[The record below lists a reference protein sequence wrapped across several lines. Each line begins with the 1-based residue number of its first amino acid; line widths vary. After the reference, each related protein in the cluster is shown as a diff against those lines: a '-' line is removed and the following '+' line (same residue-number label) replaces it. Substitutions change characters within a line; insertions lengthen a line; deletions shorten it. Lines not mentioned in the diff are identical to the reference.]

1 MLQPGQ
7 TFGRYVVEE
16 LLGAGGMGEVYR
28 AHDTVLHR
36 HVALKVLVAPH
47 GDPALWEEAKAR
59 MLREARASAA
69 LQHPNAVAIY
79 DLGIVDDTP
88 YIAMELV
95 PGQSL
100 RAYVGDTLVPWE
112 RKLRWMLDVAAALAA
127 AHAASLVHRD
137 VKPENVMV
145 RTDGQV
151 KVLDFGIARRTAVL
165 GADATAPASA
175 PTTQIT
181 GAGMVLGTLSYMS
194 PEQMAG
200 RPLDGRADQFSWAV
214 TTYELLAGA
223 APWPEKTDA
232 LAVAAAILTEPPPP
246 LLVLAPELPLEVT
259 QVIERALSKLPG
271 DRYASMEDVILAL
284 EPHAAPFVPPSVAS
298 NPVLSA
304 RPSAPR
310 AVNPYAQTQ
319 ARVER
324 VETAKGVATDRVPTA
339 PRRPRKRGWPV
350 PLVIAAVLV
359 AGVGALVVRA
369 RGSPGGPPTPSAA
382 AAPSALA
389 VTDLPRPASGNPAAL
404 AFYVA
409 GVQAQHDANRDFA
422 RSRLADAVAADPS
435 MGPAHLRYALSAFFP
450 SPLTPRKH
458 FLQATQLRASM
469 SRYDQALL
477 DGVEPIFDRDPP
489 DFAEADRK
497 LVEAAGRLP
506 EDAELYAW
514 LAWIRFQEGKLAEV
528 SQAVEAALK
537 LDPGYAA
544 VYEFEA
550 QAAQVLG
557 DTAMVLRDVDA
568 CLKVAPQATAC
579 VQRRM
584 STNAAADRCVEY
596 EKDARHIIAIDPDT
610 PDGYTPLAEASFVL
624 GRPIDSVWEALA
636 QSWKRQSRDDAAWQE
651 QNDRFTLTSLLGDA
665 AGQDAAAHG
674 MQAQAAGRSEYYY
687 HMVPAWGL
695 VHVLTEAG
703 ELAKAGAV
711 ADDFL
716 RHRDAWTTDPGID
729 FWSIAL
735 DQTAFMLK
743 AMMRAGKLAPADF
756 EARRRA
762 WLDDWKKRVTPSVA
776 RYLWIYGYA
785 IVTDTA
791 EEAAQALTVLPE
803 ASPLPEFRPS
813 LLADA
818 DVGHVMLLGGRLD
831 EAERLLRR
839 AAGDCNAFEN
849 QFEWVQASLWLGQ
862 ALEQK
867 GDTAGACAAYGDVV
881 RRWGPFGKRSTTAGL
896 ARKRL
901 AGLGCR

>member
-1 MLQPGQ
+1 MLEPGQ
-7 TFGRYVVEE
+7 PFGRYVIEE
-16 LLGAGGMGEVYR
+16 VLGAGGMGQVYR
-28 AHDTVLHR
+28 ALDTVLHR
-36 HVALKVLVAPH
+36 QVALKLLVAEH
-47 GDPALWEEAKAR
+47 GDAELWEEAKAR

-79 DLGIVDDTP
+79 DLGTVEDTP

-100 RAYVGDTLVPWE
+100 RAYVGDDLVPWD
-112 RKLRWMLDVAAALAA
+112 RKLRWMLDVGAALAA
-127 AHAASLVHRD
+127 AHAAGLVHRD

-145 RTDGQV
+145 RPDGQV
-151 KVLDFGIARRTAVL
+151 KVLDFGIARRAAVQ
-165 GADATAPASA
+165 GAAATAPASA

-181 GAGMVLGTLSYMS
+181 GAGTVLGTIRYMS

-200 RPLDGRADQFSWAV
+200 KPLDGRSDQFAWAI

-223 APWPEKTDA
+223 APWPEKTDG
-232 LAVAAAILTEPPPP
+232 LAVAAAILTEPVPP
-246 LLVLAPELPLEVT
+246 LLTVAPQLPLAVT
-259 QVIERALSKLPG
+259 QVIDRALSR
-271 DRYASMEDVILAL
+271 DASNRYAAMEDVILAL
-284 EPHAAPFVPPSVAS
+284 EAHAAPFVPPSVAS

-304 RPSAPR
+304 RPSGPR
-310 AVNPYAQTQ
+310 AIDPYARTQ
-319 ARVER
+319 ARA
-324 VETAKGVATDRVPTA
+324 ETAKGVATDRAQTTH
-339 PRRPRKRGWPV
+339 RRPRRLSWPL
-350 PLVIAAVLV
+350 PLVIAVVLV
-359 AGVGALVVRA
+359 AGVAALVVRTW
-369 RGSPGGPPTPSAA
+369 GSHGDPPGPAPV

-389 VTDLPRPASGNPAAL
+389 VTDLPRPTTANPAAL
-404 AFYVA
+404 ALYVA

-422 RSRLADAVAADPS
+422 RAQLTKAVAADPS
-435 MGPAHLRYALSAFFP
+435 MGAAHLRYALSTFFP
-450 SPLTPRKH
+450 SPLIPRKH

-477 DGVEPIFDRDPP
+477 DGVEPMFDRDPP

-497 LVEAAGRLP
+497 LVEATRSLP
-506 EDAELYAW
+506 EDAELFAW
-514 LAWIRFQEGKLAEV
+514 LAWVRFQEGKMAEV

-537 LDPGYAA
+537 LDPRYAA

-557 DTAMVLRDVDA
+557 DTEMVLRDVDA
-568 CLKVAPQATAC
+568 CLKAAPQATAC

-584 STNAAADRCVEY
+584 STNAIAGRCVDY
-596 EKDARHIIAIDPDT
+596 EKDARHIIAIDPDS

-624 GRPIDSVWEALA
+624 GRPSDAVWEALA
-636 QSWKRQSRDDAAWQE
+636 QSWKRLSRDDAAWQE
-651 QNDRFTLTSLLGDA
+651 DNDRFTLTSLLGDA

-674 MQAQAAGRSEYYY
+674 MQAQATGRSEYYY

-703 ELAKAGAV
+703 DLAKAGAV

-743 AMMRAGKLAPADF
+743 ATVRAGKLAPAEFD
-756 EARRRA
+756 ARRRA
-762 WLDDWKKRVTPSVA
+762 WIDDWRKRVTPAVA

-785 IVTDTA
+785 TVTDTS
-791 EEAAQALTVLPE
+791 EEAAQALAVLPE
-803 ASPLPEFRPS
+803 SSPLPEYRPS

-831 EAERLLRR
+831 EAVRLLRR

-867 GDTAGACAAYGDVV
+867 GDTAGACAAYADVV
-881 RRWGPFGKRSTTAGL
+881 RRWGSLGKRSTSAGL

-901 AGLGCR
+901 AALACGKG